1 MLGSSASVSDANTVL
16 NTAVAEELKGFADA
30 LENTDNFEETLH
42 NLIRDTI
49 RSHKR
54 IIFNGN
60 GYDDSWISEASKRG
74 LLNLKT
80 TPDALEHFLDE
91 KNVKLF
97 TDNKIFSETELKS
110 RHEIMLENY
119 CKIINIEA
127 LTMVDMARKEI
138 LPAVSKYIKSLA
150 ETAVLMKEA
159 VARSRQLGRMRAYYK
174 AFRAQQ
180 FRSCQGKEA

>member
-1 MLGSSASVSDANTVL
+1 MV
-16 NTAVAEELKGFADA
+16 
-30 LENTDNFEETLH
+30 
-42 NLIRDTI
+42 
-49 RSHKR
+49 
-54 IIFNGN
+54 
-60 GYDDSWISEASKRG
+60 SEASKRG

-138 LPAVSKYIKSLA
+138 LPPFQSI
-150 ETAVLMKEA
+150 
-159 VARSRQLGRMRAYYK
+159 
-174 AFRAQQ
+174 
-180 FRSCQGKEA
+180 